1 MGLFQRLAI
10 VLSGSLCLVAMLAIW
25 LLLTGSFDAT
35 GVRVLGSTA
44 VISLCVVGGL
54 VGVAVLD
61 RPDLRRVLGA
71 ATALLATVVASL
83 SLAAIWGVSFSEFE
97 WRALAV
103 CATLLTAC
111 GHACLMLGR
120 LRASD
125 GRAVRGLTGAAVALA
140 MAGALLVAGGF
151 AFATSTP
158 GAWFWRLL
166 GVLAV
171 LSTLAT
177 LLAPIV
183 RRLEQGRPG
192 GSRAGG
198 AEEPEPPVPAPAHA
212 RRPRHLWFASGV

>member
-1 MGLFQRLAI
+1 MGLIQRLAI
-10 VLSGSLCLVAMLAIW
+10 VLGGSLCLVAVLAIW
-25 LLLTGSFDAT
+25 FLLTGSFDAT

-83 SLAAIWGVSFSEFE
+83 SLAAIWGV
-97 WRALAV
+97 
-103 CATLLTAC
+103 
-111 GHACLMLGR
+111 
-120 LRASD
+120 
-125 GRAVRGLTGAAVALA
+125 
-140 MAGALLVAGGF
+140 
-151 AFATSTP
+151 
-158 GAWFWRLL
+158 WRLL

-183 RRLEQGRPG
+183 RRLERGRSGDAP
-192 GSRAGG
+192 AGG
-198 AEEPEPPVPAPAHA
+198 APEPTQPQPPAPA
-212 RRPRHLWFASGV
+212 RKPGHLWLASDL